1 MSPTSVLKR
10 RAALGAAIILVAQ
23 LMLILDTTIVNVALP
38 RIDAGLGF
46 STATLSLVVN
56 GYGLAFG
63 ALMLVGGRL
72 GDLFGRRRVF
82 QLGLAIFTLSSL
94 LGGLAQSPQWL
105 IAARAVQGVGGA
117 LIAPGVLALLVT
129 TAAGEASRHRALARF
144 AAVGIGG
151 GALGLLLG
159 GLLTEYASWRWTL
172 LVNVPLGLAVLLS
185 VPRLVTET
193 PSQRESFDFA
203 GAALTIAASVSIV
216 WGLIGAPVHGW
227 TSARTVGALIAGV
240 VLLGA
245 LAVTERRVRFP
256 LLNPALLH
264 DRGRVGA
271 LIVTTAVFAGQFAM
285 FFLGAQYVQ
294 RVLGLT
300 PLAAGAAFLPMTA
313 GILATSHFAPRLV
326 GRFGERALL
335 IAGTAGL
342 VACFAWLSI
351 AGEHSGYWTAV
362 FGPILLNGL
371 AAGLT
376 FMPAASLVLG
386 KVAPE
391 QAGAASGMLQ
401 TVQQLGGA
409 IGLAVIASVYASQ
422 SVPQRFVPGFSP
434 ALLTCSG
441 FALLSVLAAV
451 FVVPTRASSQ
461 RNLRGAAPE
470 ETPELLLT
478 APTAAS

>member
-1 MSPTSVLKR
+1 MSITPTLKR
-10 RAALGAAIILVAQ
+10 RAAIGAAVILIAQ

-38 RIDAGLGF
+38 TIDAGLGF

-72 GDLFGRRRVF
+72 GDMFGRRRVF
-82 QLGLAIFTLSSL
+82 QLGLAIFILSSL
-94 LGGLAQSPQWL
+94 LGGLAQTPEWL
-105 IAARAVQGVGGA
+105 IISRAVQGVGGA
-117 LIAPGVLALLVT
+117 LIAPGVLALLFT
-129 TAAGEASRHRALARF
+129 TAVDETARHRALARF

-172 LVNVPLGLAVLLS
+172 LVNVPLGLIVLFSLPWL
-185 VPRLVTET
+185 VDETPRL
-193 PSQRESFDFA
+193 REPFDFA
-203 GAALTIAASVSIV
+203 GAGLTIAASVSIV
-216 WGLIGAPVHGW
+216 WGLIGAPIYGW
-227 TSARTVGALIAGV
+227 TSWPTLVALAIGV

-245 LAVTERRVRFP
+245 LALTERHVRFP
-256 LLNPALLH
+256 LLNPALLR
-264 DRGRVGA
+264 DRSRVGA

-300 PLAAGAAFLPMTA
+300 PLAAGAAFLPMTV
-313 GILATSHFAPRLV
+313 GILISSHYAPTLV
-326 GRFGERALL
+326 ARFGQRALL
-335 IAGTAGL
+335 IAGTTGL
-342 VACFAWLSI
+342 VMCFAWLSI
-351 AGEHSGYWTAV
+351 AGEHSGYWSAV
-362 FGPILLNGL
+362 FGPVLLNGL

-386 KVAPE
+386 NVAPE
-391 QAGAASGMLQ
+391 HTGAASGMLQ
-401 TVQQLGGA
+401 TMQQLGGA
-409 IGLAVIASVYASQ
+409 IDLAVIASVYASQ
-422 SVPQRFVPGFSP
+422 AVAQQFVPGFEP

-451 FVVPTRASSQ
+451 FILPTRRHANRLLRESTPTEDSTELAHTSPAS
-461 RNLRGAAPE
+461 
-470 ETPELLLT
+470 
-478 APTAAS
+478 